1 MPIVDGGNGAAD
13 GWRRIDIHVGDFLS
27 VASDFPSL
35 TPGHAVGL
43 MLIDTFTGAANLE
56 VAEVSVQ
63 RQAAETDA
71 R

>member
-1 MPIVDGGNGAAD
+1 
-13 GWRRIDIHVGDFLS
+13 
-27 VASDFPSL
+27 
-35 TPGHAVGL
+35 